1 MKTQQL
7 QRTRQLQEDRRLFR
21 FHTQAMVLVM
31 AMTIT
36 MAMMLLL
43 AWPSIAYAADQED
56 EDSGKTLAPYLW
68 IEDEDVSV
76 DSFPLKETRVSA
88 SINGVIA
95 ET

>member
-56 EDSGKTLAPYLW
+56 EDRGKTLAPYLW

-76 DSFPLKETRVSA
+76 DLSL
-88 SINGVIA
+88 IHI
-95 ET
+95 

>member
-43 AWPSIAYAADQED
+43 AWPSIAYAADQEVLKKYTSFMKRD
-56 EDSGKTLAPYLW
+56 ILHRTLHPFPILMP
-68 IEDEDVSV
+68 VS
-76 DSFPLKETRVSA
+76 SLLKGIVF
-88 SINGVIA
+88 IFQP
-95 ET
+95 